1 MVDPIAWHIF
11 YALYIWLETDR
22 LFIVHAADSNNRTD
36 RSDQK
41 KEYFEKWK
49 TEKTGAFDSIYS
61 SGYATLWFF
70 K

>member
-11 YALYIWLETDR
+11 Y
-22 LFIVHAADSNNRTD
+22 AADSNNRTD